1 MSVSFTR
8 SQQLAG
14 GIAVLAVGAL
24 LAGATSG
31 GTPVRQRTMS
41 S

>member
-1 MSVSFTR
+1 MSASV
-8 SQQLAG
+8 
-14 GIAVLAVGAL
+14 GIAALAVGAL

-31 GTPVRQRTMS
+31 GNVLTQRTMS